1 MSHMPSFLRIGQKLH
16 TDLYAEKQSGLEDY
30 KPLLGLWLI
39 DMSLSLHWTENP
51 PLGTLGRTFSHP
63 KFVEM
68 TGIKE
73 FKTLLTNDSD
83 EESEDDFFLELEADP
98 PEDGLKS
105 ITSADPHNRKTR
117 PKRQQT
123 RIRHQKIKKF
133 LKSRRQELVDQG
145 ISPDLPL
152 FQNVERLG
160 RMVHLNET
168 EQAILTFAACLSCF
182 TSFNEFISN
191 CSISLRDDA
200 MASLLSSLTGQPAK
214 SIRKALRCDSVLIT
228 SGLISLEHDE
238 TDLEGKITMVNDL
251 QAVMLDVLASDDEL
265 SRRVLRPSK
274 PAILTLADFNH
285 LAPDIEL
292 LIAYLAG
299 GQKIQAKGINILLYG
314 PPGTGKTEFAKALAA
329 HCGLNLFDIGFADED
344 GDPLSG
350 EQRLHSLTFCQRAL
364 KDKAQVALLFD
375 EVEDVLPGQHED
387 GLFGMLFANKSEGN
401 KGGKAWINRALED
414 NPVPTI
420 WITNNA
426 NIDSAY
432 LRRFDYSLALRIPP
446 QLVRTR
452 MVTTHL
458 GQHAPNAAAVS
469 AIAALD
475 DLLPAQL
482 ERAARVAQL
491 SSLVAPE
498 HAWRHVEMT
507 LQRSRSLL
515 GQSRKNL
522 IATARTEYSLTYLN
536 TDADI
541 AAILNGLRIRPQA
554 SFCLYGPSGTG
565 KTQLARHFAGELGKP
580 VLIKRASDLLNKYVG
595 GTEQR
600 IAAMFEQALDEDAV
614 LLLDEADTF
623 LSDRRGAQQHWEAT
637 QTNEL
642 LTQLECFDGIFFAT
656 TNMMDKLEPASLRR
670 FSHKVKFD
678 YLKPQQGYA
687 LFVQEFCRL
696 GGSLEEAQNLQDKVH
711 RLEDLAPGDFAV
723 VVKNLSGLGE
733 SPSAP
738 EFLRRLEAETFIKAR
753 GKGKV
758 GFL

>member
-1 MSHMPSFLRIGQKLH
+1 MRQMPSFLRIGQKLH
-16 TDLYAEKQSGLEDY
+16 TDPSAGKHSGLEVY

-39 DMSLSLHWTENP
+39 DISLSLNWTEKP
-51 PLGTLGRTFSHP
+51 PCGSLTRTFSHP
-63 KFVEM
+63 EFVEI
-68 TGIKE
+68 TGMKE
-73 FKTLLTNDSD
+73 LKTLLTDDSD
-83 EESEDDFFLELEADP
+83 EEDEDDFLLELGADLL
-98 PEDGLKS
+98 EVETES
-105 ITSADPHNRKTR
+105 VVSAVHRNRKTR
-117 PKRQQT
+117 TKREQTRMRRQQVM
-123 RIRHQKIKKF
+123 KLLKK
-133 LKSRRQELVDQG
+133 RRQELIDQG
-145 ISPDLPL
+145 VDPVLPL

-168 EQAILTFAACLSCF
+168 EHAILTFAACLSCF
-182 TSFNEFISN
+182 TPFNEFISN

-200 MASLLSSLTGQPAK
+200 MASLLSTLTGQPGK
-214 SIRKALRCDSVLIT
+214 SIRKALRRDSVLIT
-228 SGLISLEHDE
+228 SGLISIDHDE
-238 TDLEGKITMVNDL
+238 IDLEGKITLVNDL

-274 PAILTLADFNH
+274 PATLTLADYNH

-292 LIAYLAG
+292 LTAYFAG
-299 GQKIQAKGINILLYG
+299 GQQIQAKGINILLYG
-314 PPGTGKTEFAKALAA
+314 PPGTGKTEFAKALAT

-364 KDKAQVALLFD
+364 KDKTQVALLFD

-401 KGGKAWINRALED
+401 KGGKAWINRALEE

-420 WITNNA
+420 WITNDA

-452 MVTTHL
+452 MVTNHL
-458 GQHAPNAAAVS
+458 GQHAPDAAAVS
-469 AIAALD
+469 AIAELD

-498 HAWRHVEMT
+498 QAWRHVQMA

-515 GQSRKNL
+515 GQTRKNL
-522 IATARTEYSLTYLN
+522 TATARTQYSLAYLN

-565 KTQLARHFAGELGKP
+565 KTQLARHVAGELGKP

-600 IAAMFEQALDEDAV
+600 IAAMFQQALDEDAV
-614 LLLDEADTF
+614 LLLDEADSF

-656 TNMMDKLEPASLRR
+656 TNLMDKLEPASLRR

-678 YLKPQQGYA
+678 YLKPQQGYD

-696 GGSLEEAQNLQDKVH
+696 GGALEEAQNLQDQVH
-711 RLEDLAPGDFAV
+711 RLADLAPGDFAV

-733 SPSAP
+733 RPSAP
-738 EFLRRLEAETFIKAR
+738 EFLKRLEAETSIKAQ

-758 GFL
+758 GFF